1 MKSIREWMIEK
12 GMINEEVRG
21 TDLARV
27 LGGTSFQI
35 NRKLAI
41 KLNPKLDQVL
51 RSEELE
57 GESPEELL
65 RQIIAIA
72 AEKLGGVEGTTVS
85 TSKLAGGLNNMDDPI
100 AQEAR

>member
-1 MKSIREWMIEK
+1 MKSIREWMMEK
-12 GMINEEVRG
+12 GMIGEEVRG
-21 TDLARV
+21 VDLARL

-35 NRKLAI
+35 NRKLAV

-51 RSEELE
+51 KSEEFE
-57 GESPEELL
+57 GESPEDML

-85 TSKLAGGLNNMDDPI
+85 ASKLAGGINQSEDPI
-100 AQEAR
+100 AQEVR

>member
-1 MKSIREWMIEK
+1 MKSIREWMVEK
-12 GMINEEVRG
+12 GMVNEDIRSI
-21 TDLARV
+21 DMSRI
-27 LGGTSFQI
+27 LGGTSFKI

-41 KLNPKLDQVL
+41 KLKPRLNQVL
-51 RSEELE
+51 SGEEFE

-72 AEKLGGVEGTTVS
+72 AEELGGIEGTTVS
-85 TSKLAGGLNNMDDPI
+85 ANKLAGGLYKDDPV

>member
-1 MKSIREWMIEK
+1 MKSIREWMTEK
-12 GMINEEVRG
+12 GMISEEVRG
-21 TDLARV
+21 VDLARL

-35 NRKLAI
+35 NRKLAV

-51 RSEELE
+51 KSEEFE
-57 GESPEELL
+57 GESPEEML

-85 TSKLAGGLNNMDDPI
+85 ANKLAGGLNQAEDPI
-100 AQEAR
+100 AQEVR